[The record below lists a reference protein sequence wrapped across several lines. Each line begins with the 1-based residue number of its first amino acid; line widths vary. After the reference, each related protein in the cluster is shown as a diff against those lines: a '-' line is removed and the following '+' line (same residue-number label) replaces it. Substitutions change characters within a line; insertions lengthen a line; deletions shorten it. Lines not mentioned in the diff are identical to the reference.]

1 MLERALDLEH
11 ASYFVSR
18 MTITPTGAPGMS
30 RWRKLLFVTLARNS
44 ASPIDHFGLSADRT
58 VSVGSNIGI

>member
-1 MLERALDLEH
+1 
-11 ASYFVSR
+11 
-18 MTITPTGAPGMS
+18 MS